1 MKRETIYT
9 FWTERV
15 TGVGFRQGES
25 EKGDDY
31 PTSREIWEEFV
42 KNTTLQGTR
51 YAFMKCR
58 AMWSVS
64 ALPCLT
70 KSIFKYNQH
79 SIYLHESI
87 QTRFVKR
94 LEAWVS
100 SFGYRRITSAIQ
112 SRYQRFHS
120 IKVLVV
126 GWKE

>member
-9 FWTERV
+9 FWAERV

-94 LEAWVS
+94 LEA
-100 SFGYRRITSAIQ
+100 
-112 SRYQRFHS
+112 
-120 IKVLVV
+120 
-126 GWKE
+126 